1 MKSKNEKEVLKS
13 LWGKLKLPYIAGG
26 NVKKEKKKTAN
37 ADNGL
42 KIPQKSIQRPIISHK
57 LLS

>member
-42 KIPQKSIQRPIISHK
+42 KIPQKSIETYY
-57 LLS
+57 